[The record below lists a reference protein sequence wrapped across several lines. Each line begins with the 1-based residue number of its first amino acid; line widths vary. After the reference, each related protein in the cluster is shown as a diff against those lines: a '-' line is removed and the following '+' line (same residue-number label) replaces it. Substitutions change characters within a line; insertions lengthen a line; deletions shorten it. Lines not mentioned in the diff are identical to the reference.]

1 MNYYEILGCSKD
13 STDEEIK
20 RAYRRRLLQFHP
32 DKSGATDSHEFH
44 NVTEAWQVLGH
55 PQSRRRYDA
64 ACKQEELED
73 REELEDSPVYARLSP
88 SDFEESVF
96 EDTLFYRCRCGDRY
110 FVERDDLREKNALL
124 HVMCDGC
131 TLIIVVET

>member
-1 MNYYEILGCSKD
+1 MNYYEVLGCNKD

-44 NVTEAWQVLGH
+44 NVTEAWRILGY
-55 PQSRRRYDA
+55 PQSRRQYDA

-73 REELEDSPVYARLSP
+73 TDGPVYMHISP
-88 SDFEESVF
+88 SDLEECN
-96 EDTLFYRCRCGDRY
+96 EDLLFYRCRCGDRY
-110 FVERDDLREKNALL
+110 FVERDNLRKKNALL
-124 HVMCDGC
+124 QIMCDGC
-131 TLIIVVET
+131 TLTIIVKT

>member
-1 MNYYEILGCSKD
+1 MNYYEVLGCSKD

-32 DKSGATDSHEFH
+32 DKSGSTDSQEFH
-44 NVTEAWQVLGH
+44 NVTEAWRVLGQ
-55 PQSRRRYDA
+55 PESRRRYNA
-64 ACKQEELED
+64 VCKQEELED
-73 REELEDSPVYARLSP
+73 REKLEDSPVYARLSP
-88 SDFEESVF
+88 SDFEESVL
-96 EDTLFYRCRCGDRY
+96 EDTLFYRCRCGSHY
-110 FVERDDLREKNALL
+110 FIERDDLREKNVLL

>member
-32 DKSGATDSHEFH
+32 DKSGSTDSQEFH
-44 NVTEAWQVLGH
+44 NVTEAWRVLGQ
-55 PQSRRRYDA
+55 PESRRRYDA
-64 ACKQEELED
+64 VCKQEELED
-73 REELEDSPVYARLSP
+73 REKLEDSPVYARLSP
-88 SDFEESVF
+88 SDFEESVL
-96 EDTLFYRCRCGDRY
+96 EDTLFYLCRCGSHY
-110 FVERDDLREKNALL
+110 FVERDDLREKNVLL